1 MPKAPFDQIDNQG
14 AIMDQDNSRFA
25 TSFFKLHYEVMETT
39 SALMFLLQGTA
50 RVRAI
55 YSQKNGPMRSE
66 NERCRF
72 IPDVP
77 HLNASIGV
85 ETPTSRSTGIINS
98 GALAEQIAFKGWVE
112 QVYNIIW
119 ESQFR
124 GESYKSLQLPNDLQE
139 TATLDKCRPKMD
151 VIGDLRLIRN
161 DLIHTG
167 VATRS
172 RTGKCK
178 ILEWFQPGDLM
189 VFSTDHV
196 FDFLNQMGFM
206 TSARVSDTEGAV
218 AQFLSRSNLDAIACD
233 AHDKRI
239 ISVRQWQNNLEDG
252 SELHLTSVVFEDGV
266 YIRKANGVPPESI
279 PAKGDV
285 NPALYDE
292 AVDVLLGR
300 ETSDGRTTGPWI
312 HYSNLTP

>member
-1 MPKAPFDQIDNQG
+1 MNQG
-14 AIMDQDNSRFA
+14 NSRFA

-39 SALMFLLQGTA
+39 SALMCLLQGMEL
-50 RVRAI
+50 VRAI
-55 YSQKNGPMRSE
+55 HDQQDGLMRSE

-72 IPDVP
+72 IPDLP
-77 HLNASIGV
+77 RLNASIGV
-85 ETPTSRSTGIINS
+85 EKPSSQSIGIINC

-119 ESQFR
+119 ERQFR
-124 GESYKSLQLPNDLQE
+124 GESYKSLQLPSDLQE
-139 TATLDKCRPKMD
+139 TATLDKYRPKMD
-151 VIGDLRLIRN
+151 VVGDFRLVRN
-161 DLIHTG
+161 DLVHTG
-167 VATRS
+167 VATHS
-172 RTGKCK
+172 QTGKCK
-178 ILEWFQPGDLM
+178 ILEWFQPDELM

-206 TSARVSDTEGAV
+206 TSARVSDTEGSV
-218 AQFLSRSNLDAIACD
+218 AQFLSRSNLDEIACD

-252 SELHLTSVVFEDGV
+252 SERHLTSVVFEDGV
-266 YIRKANGVPPESI
+266 HIRKVSGSPPESI

-292 AVDVLLGR
+292 AVDNLLGR
-300 ETSDGRTTGPWI
+300 QISDVRTTSPWI
-312 HYSNLTP
+312 HFSNFAQ